1 MKTAM
6 IHKTVLLQ
14 EAIDGLDIKNG
25 DIFVD
30 GTLGGGGHSEEVA
43 KRFGDSVVMI
53 GIDLDPEAISRASA
67 RLSSLNSNV
76 KYLQGSFRNIDT
88 LLNSVGVTKVNK
100 ILLDIGLSSNQFED
114 SGRGFSFQKDEPL
127 IMSFKKELK
136 PEDLTAREI
145 VNTWELENIA
155 TILSA
160 YGEEQF
166 SWKIAKAIVARR
178 EIKSIET
185 TTDLV
190 EIIKIATP
198 KWYHHKKIHPAT
210 KTFQAL
216 RITVNDEIE
225 SLKDG
230 VTNGFELLEKDGR
243 LAVISFH
250 SIEDRIVKNFYK
262 EKVDEGVGK
271 ILTKKPIIPTETE
284 IKVNP
289 RSRSAKLRIIQKQ

>member
-1 MKTAM
+1 M

-14 EAIDGLDIKNG
+14 EAIDGLEIKKG

-43 KRFGDSVVMI
+43 KRFGGSVVMI
-53 GIDLDPEAISRASA
+53 GIDLDPEAIERATS
-67 RLSSLNSNV
+67 RLSPL
-76 KYLQGSFRNIDT
+76 KPQIQYAQGSFRNIDMI
-88 LLNSVGVTKVNK
+88 LDSLKVSKVDK

-127 IMSFKKELK
+127 IMSFKKDVTEN
-136 PEDLTAREI
+136 DLTAKEI
-145 VNTWELENIA
+145 LNTWDLENIE
-155 TILSA
+155 TILKS

-178 EIKSIET
+178 EEKPIET
-185 TTDLV
+185 TFDLV

-198 KWYHHKKIHPAT
+198 KWYHHKRIHPAT

-225 SLKDG
+225 SLKEG
-230 VTNGFELLEKDGR
+230 VEKGFERLASDGR

-250 SIEDRIVKNFYK
+250 SIEDRVVKNFFK
-262 EKVDEGVGK
+262 QKHDLELGK
-271 ILTKKPIIPTETE
+271 IITKKPIVPSKEE
-284 IKVNP
+284 IDENP
-289 RSRSAKLRIIQKQ
+289 RSRSAKLRIIQKK